1 MPPRPFILCPPS
13 SFFFSLW
20 NAAGEDY
27 TAFMGTLQF
36 TDSTRIMCIPLNI
49 LPDPGNTEDEAFIVV
64 LNTSDAYV
72 TFQNQQAVVTIE
84 TNGEQ
89 RNPFPYL
96 QSNSVL
102 GTVGSHKNAL
112 KNLVHYLFSLCSH
125 TVLPVLI
132 ICSQCPVLWSPCSQV
147 LPVRF
152 ISLVSR
158 FSMFCLF
165 SVSSVLWVLSVVCV
179 PRVY

>member
-1 MPPRPFILCPPS
+1 
-13 SFFFSLW
+13 
-20 NAAGEDY
+20 
-27 TAFMGTLQF
+27 
-36 TDSTRIMCIPLNI
+36 MCIPLNI
-49 LPDPGNTEDEAFIVV
+49 LPDPGNTEDETFIVV

-112 KNLVHYLFSLCSH
+112 KNLVHYIFLSVLTLFSL
-125 TVLPVLI
+125 
-132 ICSQCPVLWSPCSQV
+132 
-147 LPVRF
+147 
-152 ISLVSR
+152 
-158 FSMFCLF
+158 
-165 SVSSVLWVLSVVCV
+165 
-179 PRVY
+179 Y